1 MKVRI
6 RDWDIVESGG
16 LVPCTDVGG
25 IDWQPLKIVVV
36 IVYWLVAAGA
46 IPMKANCSW
55 LSLTK

>member
-1 MKVRI
+1 MRI